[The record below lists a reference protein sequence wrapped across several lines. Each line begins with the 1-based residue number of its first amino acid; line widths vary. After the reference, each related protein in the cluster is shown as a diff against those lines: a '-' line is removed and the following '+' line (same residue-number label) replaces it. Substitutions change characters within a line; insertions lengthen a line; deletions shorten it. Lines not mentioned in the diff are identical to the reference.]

1 MEITITLNDDQMDT
15 LRSGRRLDIQPVLMD
30 LVMPEFESADPIGV
44 CQSCYGEYDKDEL
57 TEDDGTCGYEGFML
71 CDNCR

>member
-15 LRSGRRLDIQPVLMD
+15 LRSGRRLDIQSVLMD

-57 TEDDGTCGYEGFML
+57 TETTVALLKSVGGFKFRH
-71 CDNCR
+71 N